1 MVLSLYLA
9 LARSFTLLYTL
20 SLLTLL
26 TRVQLNLL
34 GRKNYLSSV
43 VTLSSRDSEPT
54 IQLENHET
62 GTHGTDLATN
72 QQYLTFS
79 WWLLNEGWRRL
90 LAKVDG
96 AVREVSAA

>member
-1 MVLSLYLA
+1 M
-9 LARSFTLLYTL
+9 ARSFTLLYTL

-43 VTLSSRDSEPT
+43 VTLSARDSEPT
-54 IQLENHET
+54 IHLENREI
-62 GTHGTDLATN
+62 GGYGTDLATN

-90 LAKVDG
+90 LVKVDK
-96 AVREVSAA
+96 AVKEVSAS